1 MGTALLQTLVR
12 TKIEMGSYYAVDFT
26 DVKVMNNG
34 EIFDMKEFRK

>member
-12 TKIEMGSYYAVDFT
+12 TKIEVGSYYSVDIT
-26 DVKVMNNG
+26 DVEVMNYG